1 VTPPQPER
9 YERFLELHRR
19 PGGFVM
25 PNAWDAVSALLL
37 KEAGFEAIGTSSAAL
52 AASLGRIDGRHAVS
66 RDEHLAHAVLLG
78 DITGLPINGD
88 FEDGYG
94 DTPDAVAGTV
104 EAAIGAGM
112 AGIGIEDTSGDP
124 EAPIRDFDDAVA
136 RVRAAA
142 QVAAGRIVLTGRTDN
157 HVYGRNDLDDTIRRL
172 TAFAEV
178 GADVLYAPF
187 PATMADVHAIV
198 RAVAPKPVNV
208 VVGTMEGPVPV
219 AELQAAGVA
228 RISLGAALYGR
239 VMADLRTAA
248 AQLAAGDM
256 ASAAAGLGF
265 RGIIGLIA
273 AARE

>member
-1 VTPPQPER
+1 MTPSQPER

-19 PGGFVM
+19 PDGFVM

-66 RDEHLAHAVLLG
+66 RDEHLAHAALLG
-78 DITGLPINGD
+78 DITGLPVNGD

-94 DTPDAVAGTV
+94 GTPDAVAATV
-104 EAAIGAGM
+104 EAAIGAGL
-112 AGIGIEDTSGDP
+112 AGIGVEDTSGDP
-124 EAPIRDFDDAVA
+124 DAPIRDFDDAVA
-136 RVRAAA
+136 RVAAA
-142 QVAAGRIVLTGRTDN
+142 ARAAAGRIVLTGRTDN
-157 HVYGRNDLDDTIRRL
+157 HVHGRDDIDDTIRRL

-187 PATMADVHAIV
+187 PANMADVAAIV

-219 AELQAAGVA
+219 AELQAAGVK

-239 VMADLRTAA
+239 VMADLRRAA
-248 AQLAAGDM
+248 AQLADGDM
-256 ASAAAGLGF
+256 ASASEGLGF
-265 RGIIGLIA
+265 RGIIAMIA
-273 AARE
+273 AAR